1 MSWLATVS
9 RNGQSPS
16 TVPRSSALVMLT
28 EPHSPAAEAYRSL
41 AANLQFAYS
50 DRQLQT
56 IGITSSAAG
65 EGKSTTV
72 ANLAIALAQ
81 TGRRLIIVDAD
92 LRRPGQHTLFGL
104 DREEGLTN
112 VLLGENAQ
120 LPLRDTPVAGVR
132 LLTSGPMPANPLE
145 VLGSRRFDQVLALA
159 RAQADFVLVDTPPA
173 GALADAAVL
182 APRLEGM
189 LLVVSAGRTR
199 RDMARRAREQ
209 LERVNANLLGVVLTD
224 VRTDDKL
231 YRY

>member
-16 TVPRSSALVMLT
+16 TVPRSGALVMLT

-81 TGRRLIIVDAD
+81 TGRRLIIIDAD

-104 DREEGLTN
+104 DREEGLAN
-112 VLLGENAQ
+112 VLKHSAATEATVTIGATDSWLSVAVSDDGHGFDQDAVRESG
-120 LPLRDTPVAGVR
+120 LRGLRDRIEALGGRVEIESRESGTR
-132 LLTSGPMPANPLE
+132 LAAALPTAN
-145 VLGSRRFDQVLALA
+145 GSHD
-159 RAQADFVLVDTPPA
+159 
-173 GALADAAVL
+173 
-182 APRLEGM
+182 
-189 LLVVSAGRTR
+189 
-199 RDMARRAREQ
+199 
-209 LERVNANLLGVVLTD
+209 
-224 VRTDDKL
+224 
-231 YRY
+231 

>member
-1 MSWLATVS
+1 MTSSSTSPENLTALANVS
-9 RNGQSPS
+9 RNG
-16 TVPRSSALVMLT
+16 RSLAKGAPHSALVMLAD
-28 EPHSPAAEAYRSL
+28 PHSPAAEAYRSL

-104 DREEGLTN
+104 DREQGLAN

-132 LLTSGPMPANPLE
+132 LLT
-145 VLGSRRFDQVLALA
+145 
-159 RAQADFVLVDTPPA
+159 
-173 GALADAAVL
+173 
-182 APRLEGM
+182 
-189 LLVVSAGRTR
+189 
-199 RDMARRAREQ
+199 
-209 LERVNANLLGVVLTD
+209 
-224 VRTDDKL
+224 
-231 YRY
+231 

>member
-1 MSWLATVS
+1 MSWFAGDS
-9 RNGQSPS
+9 RNGQSPAS
-16 TVPRSSALVMLT
+16 GGLIMLDD
-28 EPHSPAAEAYRSL
+28 PHSPAAEAYRSL
-41 AANLQFAYS
+41 AANLQFAYA

-56 IGITSSAAG
+56 IGVTSSAAG

-72 ANLAIALAQ
+72 ANLAIAMAQ

-104 DREEGLTN
+104 DREQGLAN

-120 LPLRDTPVAGVR
+120 LPLRDTPAAGVR

-224 VRTDDKL
+224 VRGDEKL